1 MGAIKSL
8 QWWIRREWL
17 AWARPLQ
24 VKHNLQKGSLTPAGP
39 RRWFLI
45 YRGRCRGIGEGL
57 GVNWWFKSERFESC
71 LKMTEVD
78 RVERQSELS
87 RSLIRGSY
95 QGSRTQSE
103 VVQFIWA
110 WLQPCTEQ
118 LLRAGGAQWYSLLSE
133 PDCCIQIAQ
142 HGYCSNLSLALQNIS
157 QWSDGLEWELNRT
170 KQKHF

>member
-24 VKHNLQKGSLTPAGP
+24 VKYNLQKGSLTPAGP

-45 YRGRCRGIGEGL
+45 YRGRCRCIGEGS

-95 QGSRTQSE
+95 QGSWTQSE

-118 LLRAGGAQWYSLLSE
+118 LLLSSKSWRSTMVLSPIRAWLL
-133 PDCCIQIAQ
+133 
-142 HGYCSNLSLALQNIS
+142 HSNRAARLL
-157 QWSDGLEWELNRT
+157 
-170 KQKHF
+170 F